1 MDTINDS
8 SIVTKKYVD
17 KKVDTAVED
26 LTTIID
32 KNTKDFNTYKSELK
46 NSLSN
51 SFKNINTKI
60 TDSVTTTESY
70 IDSKVSECKEYT
82 DTVNK
87 GKNDYVDKVINL
99 LREDMEDADNK
110 IKDIITVKEVNMNT
124 SINSNYE
131 KLTSY
136 IQEQNTLLTQNVIS
150 KETCIRNDYAECDY
164 QLKKYIDSIKRILK
178 EYVDD
183 KNHNVWKYVESTV
196 KKLMNYI
203 NAKNGE
209 LVIENTKLK
218 KELES
223 TVTSFNI
230 YKEETRKTLI
240 DIIKRIEH
248 LEYRI

>member
-1 MDTINDS
+1 MSTINDS

-32 KNTKDFNTYKSELK
+32 KNVKDFNTYKSELK
-46 NSLSN
+46 NSLN
-51 SFKNINTKI
+51 DSFKNINTNI
-60 TDSVTTTESY
+60 ADSVTTTESY

-110 IKDIITVKEVNMNT
+110 IKDIITIKEVNMNT

-131 KLTSY
+131 KLISY
-136 IQEQNTLLTQNVIS
+136 IQEQNTLLTQNIIS
-150 KETCIRNDYAECDY
+150 KENCIRNDYAECDY
-164 QLKKYIDSIKRILK
+164 QLKKYIDSVKRILK

-209 LVIENTKLK
+209 LVIENARLK

>member
-46 NSLSN
+46 NSLN
-51 SFKNINTKI
+51 DSFKNINTKI